1 MNLDEAKALRQ
12 HFKFVYDRIS
22 EFVKLLEFQE
32 NRAEALKRLGKRN
45 KDQVEVHTMLNQNP
59 LLKASQC
66 TS

>member
-1 MNLDEAKALRQ
+1 MKLRQ

-45 KDQVEVHTMLNQNP
+45 KDQVEVHMMLNQNP